1 MQLLLDVLFTHVVLA
16 ISGCILVSSV
26 CKAIRSDDYPTV
38 PFVLNAAYILETYR
52 FGFWLGKLH
61 WFQNVQKYKNDYS

>member
-1 MQLLLDVLFTHVVLA
+1 VQLLLDVLFTHVVLA

-38 PFVLNAAYILETYR
+38 PFVLNAAYII
-52 FGFWLGKLH
+52 G
-61 WFQNVQKYKNDYS
+61 NI